1 MPTGQF
7 AGYTGDTLIHL
18 ADGSRKYM
26 RDLAVGD
33 ELIVVG
39 IESDL
44 NKTIKVISKIKF
56 QFDGF
61 IKLVAPGIGATQFTL
76 PINTDNKPPTLYY
89 KGPMYHFVTNPTGI
103 SIKAGSQPDTHE
115 IYAMFRDDPDC
126 RTMLMALAE
135 SPNGELPGVWCDPP
149 GVVTKRIGHAERMA
163 ALAATTATNLQGSD
177 P

>member
-1 MPTGQF
+1 MLTGQF

-26 RDLAVGD
+26 RDLAVDD

-39 IESDL
+39 QDSDSH
-44 NKTIKVISKIKF
+44 KTIKVISKIKY

-89 KGPMYHFVTNPTGI
+89 TGPMYHFVTNPSAL
-103 SIKAGSQPDTHE
+103 SIMAGSRPDNKG
-115 IYAMFRDDPDC
+115 IYSMFGDDPDG
-126 RTMLMALAE
+126 RIMLMASDE
-135 SPNGELPGVWCDPP
+135 SPDGELPGVWCDPP
-149 GVVTKRIGHAERMA
+149 GVVTKRITHAERMA
-163 ALAATTATNLQGSD
+163 ALASVTVTVTNST
-177 P
+177 